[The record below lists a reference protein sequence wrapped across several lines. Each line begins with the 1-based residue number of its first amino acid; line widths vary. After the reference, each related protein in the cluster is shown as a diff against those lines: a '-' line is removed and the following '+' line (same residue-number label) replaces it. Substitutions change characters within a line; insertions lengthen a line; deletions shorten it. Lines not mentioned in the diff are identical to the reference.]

1 MSKKDRSFSQD
12 LYRVCADSSE
22 ELKLDFE
29 TFNKTCSDKSEMRRY
44 WDGVI
49 ILTSKLKNFI
59 VADREGNWKAHLQA
73 IQDLLP
79 NFCKSGSFNYQRY
92 GSIYLEFMQK
102 LPKYYPLIYCHFQE
116 GRFAE
121 KNSIRYFKA
130 VGADMN
136 LEQTIQRSKKGS
148 GGVIGQTKQEV
159 FVIEWE
165 LAYHEVLAISKC
177 HKDIIGSLL
186 DNSVL
191 KLILTILNLLQD
203 P

>member
-1 MSKKDRSFSQD
+1 
-12 LYRVCADSSE
+12 
-22 ELKLDFE
+22 
-29 TFNKTCSDKSEMRRY
+29 MRRY

-59 VADREGNWKAHLQA
+59 VADREDNWKAHLQA